1 MKPIGIL
8 RGVRV
13 KLTLHTC
20 LAGIVR
26 AEFTPCIVLRFAF
39 LFPSRYSYL
48 NALFW
53 M

>member
-20 LAGIVR
+20 LAGICSNR
-26 AEFTPCIVLRFAF
+26 IDTIVLRFAF
-39 LFPSRYSYL
+39 LFPSWYSFL
-48 NALFW
+48 NALFR

>member
-20 LAGIVR
+20 LAV
-26 AEFTPCIVLRFAF
+26 VLNWTCFVNSD
-39 LFPSRYSYL
+39 LESLVLKVTS
-48 NALFW
+48 
-53 M
+53 